1 MRCKNPE
8 CLAVIRYPSEKNR
21 VKQLCGVCAG
31 AVKKIRRPEV
41 SERAARLGLAKH
53 RNPDNDFQLDN
64 DRLREFNE
72 VRGTGATQA

>member
-1 MRCKNPE
+1 MR
-8 CLAVIRYPSEKNR
+8 
-21 VKQLCGVCAG
+21 AG